1 LKKDKLELEALRDQ
15 LKRFFD
21 HDYKMTFILFPPM
34 MKIANKSKKTAKKD
48 NGEEAKNDD
57 SNSDDEKEVA

>member
-21 HDYKMTFILFPPM
+21 HDYKMTFILFPPSV
-34 MKIANKSKKTAKKD
+34 KIANKPKKTAKKD
-48 NGEEAKNDD
+48 NGEESKNDD